1 MSTLTYH
8 THDIAGSAGP
18 AAPTAPSHPSIWRR
32 MYDALVASQQQRAER
47 EVANYLASHG
57 GLLTDDME
65 REIMVRLN
73 GSQRSY
79 TRR

>member
-1 MSTLTYH
+1 MSALTYH

-18 AAPTAPSHPSIWRR
+18 VTSTKPSRPSIWRR
-32 MYDALVASQQQRAER
+32 MYDAMVASQQVRAER

-57 GLLTDDME
+57 GLLTDGME

-73 GSQRSY
+73 GGRGSQLYR
-79 TRR
+79 